1 MQWFN
6 RINQEIMEVSVLN
19 INGQETGRKVQ
30 LNDAIFGI
38 EPNDHVLYLD
48 VKQYLANQRQGTAK
62 SKERSEVSG
71 STRKLGRQKGG
82 GGARRGDINS
92 PVLVGGGRVFGPKPR
107 NYSFKLNKKVKALA
121 RKSALS
127 YKAQESAIVVVE
139 DFTMEAPKTKDF
151 VNITKN
157 LKVEGKKLLLLLPEV
172 NKNVFLSSRNLQRS
186 NVMTATQLN
195 AYKVLNADVLV
206 ITENS
211 LKAIDSILTK

>member
-1 MQWFN
+1 
-6 RINQEIMEVSVLN
+6 MEVSVLN

-107 NYSFKLNKKVKALA
+107 DYRFKLNKKVKLLA

-139 DFTMEAPKTKDF
+139 DFNLEAPKTKDF

-157 LKVEGKKLLLLLPEV
+157 LKVDGKKLLLLLPEV
-172 NKNVFLSSRNLQRS
+172 NKNVFLSSRNLQGTE
-186 NVMTATQLN
+186 VMTASALN

-206 ITENS
+206 VTENS